1 MNRNDQNFLVQKIRT
16 QYTEKQHTQLDAL
29 KALDAKVKRPVYVF
43 SYLFGSISAI
53 VMGCGMSLVMTDIG
67 TTLGMTN
74 TMVPGIIVG
83 VVGMI
88 MAIVNYPIYKGL
100 LYTRKKEYA
109 DQIMQLAS
117 STRRLSNMKKTRILS
132 ILTAAMIMVSSVA
145 TYAVWDTVTVESR
158 ENTVTMRN
166 PVTVSDSTSEQSIS
180 ADAGTLDPASVT
192 ASGTVKF
199 TVENTDD
206 IAKKLTLQE
215 SIEASEKLLESTDYS
230 IVFSGDGVV
239 GKTDSSVT
247 NGQEEYNYTITFTES
262 GLSKLKTNANACKIK
277 VTATLS

>member
-1 MNRNDQNFLVQKIRT
+1 
-16 QYTEKQHTQLDAL
+16 
-29 KALDAKVKRPVYVF
+29 
-43 SYLFGSISAI
+43 
-53 VMGCGMSLVMTDIG
+53 
-67 TTLGMTN
+67 
-74 TMVPGIIVG
+74 
-83 VVGMI
+83 
-88 MAIVNYPIYKGL
+88 
-100 LYTRKKEYA
+100 
-109 DQIMQLAS
+109 
-117 STRRLSNMKKTRILS
+117 MKKTRILS

-262 GLSKLKTNANACKIK
+262 GFSKLKINANACKIK

>member
-1 MNRNDQNFLVQKIRT
+1 
-16 QYTEKQHTQLDAL
+16 
-29 KALDAKVKRPVYVF
+29 
-43 SYLFGSISAI
+43 
-53 VMGCGMSLVMTDIG
+53 
-67 TTLGMTN
+67 
-74 TMVPGIIVG
+74 
-83 VVGMI
+83 
-88 MAIVNYPIYKGL
+88 
-100 LYTRKKEYA
+100 
-109 DQIMQLAS
+109 
-117 STRRLSNMKKTRILS
+117 MKKTRILS

-166 PVTVSDSTSEQSIS
+166 PVTVADSTTEQSIS

-230 IVFSGDGVV
+230 IEFSGDGVV

-247 NGQEEYNYTITFTES
+247 NGQEEYNYTITFTQS

>member
-1 MNRNDQNFLVQKIRT
+1 
-16 QYTEKQHTQLDAL
+16 
-29 KALDAKVKRPVYVF
+29 
-43 SYLFGSISAI
+43 
-53 VMGCGMSLVMTDIG
+53 
-67 TTLGMTN
+67 
-74 TMVPGIIVG
+74 
-83 VVGMI
+83 
-88 MAIVNYPIYKGL
+88 
-100 LYTRKKEYA
+100 
-109 DQIMQLAS
+109 
-117 STRRLSNMKKTRILS
+117 MKKTRILS

-247 NGQEEYNYTITFTES
+247 NGQEEYNYTITFTEI